1 MTIAVK
7 KTLSIILTILISV
20 ILTFITQSLTIFI
33 AARIAVFCF
42 KTFSYF
48 NTTLLITS
56 LFSIIFLICGSIVY
70 LFQLVSTSALA
81 HRIIRA
87 REVRQDW
94 GLFMRLVSATTIL
107 ITSIL
112 TTLIL
117 GRTLTFISTLAY
129 VIIYTIFVVYNIM
142 RSKESI
148 KGIKKEKVF
157 K

>member
-1 MTIAVK
+1 
-7 KTLSIILTILISV
+7 
-20 ILTFITQSLTIFI
+20 
-33 AARIAVFCF
+33 
-42 KTFSYF
+42 
-48 NTTLLITS
+48 
-56 LFSIIFLICGSIVY
+56 
-70 LFQLVSTSALA
+70 LA